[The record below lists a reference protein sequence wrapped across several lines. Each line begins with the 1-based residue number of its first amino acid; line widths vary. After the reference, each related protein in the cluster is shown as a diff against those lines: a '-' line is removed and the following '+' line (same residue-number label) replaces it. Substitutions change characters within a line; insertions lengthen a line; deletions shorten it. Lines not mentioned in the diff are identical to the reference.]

1 MTSRQVAALATK
13 KKLLDAGSKIIAE
26 KGLSQATVDEITAL
40 AGVSKGTFYTY
51 FKKKEDIVFALGY
64 GAFSEVLDKAMSLQ
78 DTFIEKIIYYMVHF
92 SACIEDSGYKL
103 SQEWIRSL
111 SDISSSEETGPR
123 GKLKFDLDSISRL
136 IQAGVE
142 EGNLAKDTPAEVLTH
157 TLEDILYGQMF
168 CWSVSDG
175 SYSLRARTEEFC
187 ETCLPEIF
195 KAYAL

>member
-1 MTSRQVAALATK
+1 MTSRQIAALATK

-157 TLEDILYGQMF
+157 TLADLLYGQMF

>member
-1 MTSRQVAALATK
+1 MTSRQIAALATK

-136 IQAGVE
+136 IQTGVE
-142 EGNLAKDTPAEVLTH
+142 EGYLAKDTPAEVLTH
-157 TLEDILYGQMF
+157 TLADILYGQMF

>member
-1 MTSRQVAALATK
+1 MTSRQIAALATK

-157 TLEDILYGQMF
+157 TLADILYGQMF

>member
-1 MTSRQVAALATK
+1 MTSRQIAALATK

-78 DTFIEKIIYYMVHF
+78 DTFIEKIIYYRVHF
-92 SACIEDSGYKL
+92 SACIEDSGSKL

-157 TLEDILYGQMF
+157 TLADILYGQMF

>member
-157 TLEDILYGQMF
+157 TLADILYGQMF

>member
-1 MTSRQVAALATK
+1 
-13 KKLLDAGSKIIAE
+13 
-26 KGLSQATVDEITAL
+26 
-40 AGVSKGTFYTY
+40 
-51 FKKKEDIVFALGY
+51 
-64 GAFSEVLDKAMSLQ
+64 
-78 DTFIEKIIYYMVHF
+78 MVHF

-157 TLEDILYGQMF
+157 TLADILYGQMF

>member
-78 DTFIEKIIYYMVHF
+78 DTFIEKITYYMVHF
-92 SACIEDSGYKL
+92 SACIEDNGYKL
-103 SQEWIRSL
+103 SQDWIRSL

-136 IQAGVE
+136 IQTGVE
-142 EGNLAKDTPAEVLTH
+142 EGYLAKDTPAEVLTH
-157 TLEDILYGQMF
+157 TLSDVLYGQMF

-175 SYSLRARTEEFC
+175 SYSLRVRTEEFC
-187 ETCLPEIF
+187 KTCLTEIF
-195 KAYAL
+195 KAYTL

>member
-1 MTSRQVAALATK
+1 MTSRQIAALATK

-78 DTFIEKIIYYMVHF
+78 DTFMEKIIYYMVHF

-157 TLEDILYGQMF
+157 TLADILYGQMF

>member
-1 MTSRQVAALATK
+1 MTSRQIAALATK

-78 DTFIEKIIYYMVHF
+78 DTFIEEIIYYMVHF

-157 TLEDILYGQMF
+157 TLADILYGQMF

>member
-1 MTSRQVAALATK
+1 MTSRQIAALATK

-64 GAFSEVLDKAMSLQ
+64 GTFGEVLDKAMTLQ
-78 DTFIEKIIYYMVHF
+78 GTFIEKITYYMVHF
-92 SACIEDSGYKL
+92 SACIEDNGYKL
-103 SQEWIRSL
+103 SQDWIRSL

-136 IQAGVE
+136 IQTGVE
-142 EGNLAKDTPAEVLTH
+142 EGYLAKDTPAEVLTH
-157 TLEDILYGQMF
+157 TLSDVLYGQMF

>member
-1 MTSRQVAALATK
+1 MTSRQIAALATK

-92 SACIEDSGYKL
+92 SAYIEDSGYKL

-157 TLEDILYGQMF
+157 TLADILYGQMF

>member
-1 MTSRQVAALATK
+1 MTSRQIAALATK

-157 TLEDILYGQMF
+157 TLADILYGQMF
-168 CWSVSDG
+168 CWSVSDS

>member
-1 MTSRQVAALATK
+1 MTSRQIAALATK

-142 EGNLAKDTPAEVLTH
+142 EVNLAKDTPAEVLTH
-157 TLEDILYGQMF
+157 TLADILYGQMF